1 MIGNF
6 YEKKI
11 KCVYFTLLSL
21 LLVCLAVVLLSG
33 CTSVQF
39 TTTTKEGTV
48 IEATADS
55 FLWDRQI
62 KGFAFDYQ
70 KGTVTLESFSTNPDK
85 ESIGK
90 LCDTV
95 QTLVNAIPK

>member
-1 MIGNF
+1 M
-6 YEKKI
+6 KT
-11 KCVYFTLLSL
+11 VL
-21 LLVCLAVVLLSG
+21 LLASVAIVSG
-33 CTSVQF
+33 CTSIKFQTV
-39 TTTTKEGTV
+39 TKDGNT
-48 IEATADS
+48 ITANADS

-62 KGFAFDYQ
+62 KGFAFDYS

-95 QTLVNAIPK
+95 QALVNAMPK

>member
-1 MIGNF
+1 M
-6 YEKKI
+6 
-11 KCVYFTLLSL
+11 LLT
-21 LLVCLAVVLLSG
+21 SG
-33 CTSVQF
+33 CTSIKFETV
-39 TTTTKEGTV
+39 TKDGSV
-48 IEATADS
+48 ITAHADS

-62 KGFAFDYQ
+62 KGFAFDYS

>member
-1 MIGNF
+1 MIL
-6 YEKKI
+6 Y
-11 KCVYFTLLSL
+11 T
-21 LLVCLAVVLLSG
+21 G
-33 CTSVQF
+33 CTSIKFETV
-39 TTTTKEGTV
+39 TKDGST
-48 IEATADS
+48 ITAHADS

-62 KGFAFDYQ
+62 KGFKFDYEA
-70 KGTVTLESFSTNPDK
+70 GTVELESFSTNPDK

>member
-1 MIGNF
+1 MIMEF

-11 KCVYFTLLSL
+11 KCIYVELLSV
-21 LLVCLAVVLLSG
+21 LLVCLALVLLSG

-39 TTTTKEGTV
+39 TTTTKDGTV

>member
-1 MIGNF
+1 MNRTNED
-6 YEKKI
+6 YSRLP
-11 KCVYFTLLSL
+11 YLT
-21 LLVCLAVVLLSG
+21 VLLGMAYLTVVMTSG

-39 TTTTKEGTV
+39 VTTTKDGTV

-62 KGFAFDYQ
+62 KGFAFDYS

-95 QTLVNAIPK
+95 QTLVNAIPR

>member
-1 MIGNF
+1 MRFNIQAVIEF
-6 YEKKI
+6 VMMSI
-11 KCVYFTLLSL
+11 VL
-21 LLVCLAVVLLSG
+21 LLVGLFALVSLTG

-62 KGFAFDYQ
+62 KGFKFDYE
-70 KGTVTLESFSTNPDK
+70 KGTVELESFSTNPDK

-95 QTLVNAIPK
+95 QTLVNAIPKP

>member
-1 MIGNF
+1 M
-6 YEKKI
+6 KKTNG
-11 KCVYFTLLSL
+11 KRKTLARLSL
-21 LLVCLAVVLLSG
+21 LLAVGLLSG

-39 TTTTKEGTV
+39 KTTSKDGTV

-62 KGFAFDYQ
+62 KGFKFDYEA
-70 KGTVTLESFSTNPDK
+70 GTVELESFSTNPDK

-95 QTLVNAIPK
+95 QALVNAIPK

>member
-1 MIGNF
+1 M
-6 YEKKI
+6 KA
-11 KCVYFTLLSL
+11 LLFGLSM
-21 LLVCLAVVLLSG
+21 VILSG
-33 CTSVQF
+33 CTSIKFETV
-39 TTTTKEGTV
+39 TKDGNT
-48 IEATADS
+48 ITAHADS

-62 KGFAFDYQ
+62 KGFAFDYS

-95 QTLVNAIPK
+95 QTLVNAIPR

>member
-1 MIGNF
+1 MKRKMIDRIEAVLTAF
-6 YEKKI
+6 
-11 KCVYFTLLSL
+11 CLACALAL
-21 LLVCLAVVLLSG
+21 LLFLACG
-33 CTSVQF
+33 CTSIKFETV
-39 TTTTKEGTV
+39 TKDGSV
-48 IEATADS
+48 ITAHADS

-62 KGFAFDYQ
+62 KGFKFDYQ
-70 KGTVTLESFSTNPDK
+70 TGTVELESFSTNPDK

>member
-1 MIGNF
+1 MKRTNED
-6 YEKKI
+6 YSRLP
-11 KCVYFTLLSL
+11 YLT
-21 LLVCLAVVLLSG
+21 VLLGMAYLTVVMLNSG
-33 CTSVQF
+33 CTSIKFETV
-39 TTTTKEGTV
+39 TKDGNAIT
-48 IEATADS
+48 AHADS

-62 KGFAFDYQ
+62 KGFKFDYQ
-70 KGTVTLESFSTNPDK
+70 TGKVELESFSTNPDK